1 MGKVSRSTT
10 TEHQE
15 MEGFRGDYADVE
27 GATIGFERYDLEA
40 TRRRCSPGFPTTGA
54 NARTGASC

>member
-1 MGKVSRSTT
+1 MGKVARSTT

-27 GATIGFERYDLEA
+27 GTTIGFERYDLDSDPA
-40 TRRRCSPGFPTTGA
+40 ALFPGFPTTGA